1 MLIPQLLDV
10 LRTFSLLRN
19 HRLLSTNL
27 FMHKGCDSHVK
38 IVLYFIITIPKV
50 IYKIYD
56 TNHNGCRDLELLR
69 FREGCTCFRVS
80 GVGLIAPCSKL
91 GIEIISKHSGS
102 TISVIA
108 ADQPCDSFSSG
119 LALATLSG
127 SAL

>member
-1 MLIPQLLDV
+1 
-10 LRTFSLLRN
+10 
-19 HRLLSTNL
+19 
-27 FMHKGCDSHVK
+27 MHKSCDSHVK

-108 ADQPCDSFSSG
+108 AKARHGEFLKNKRQAREAMLVNWCSTARLYRP
-119 LALATLSG
+119 LSTDIPQKINYI
-127 SAL
+127 A